1 MESVCNPICQV
12 IYCVSVKFI
21 QVLEYLL
28 LFHVGSASIDWNLVK
43 QRVEE
48 LWEEFQLPIWITEFD
63 WNHDGD
69 IAWGDHTQHAQV
81 VEDFYRLMFSQEV
94 LLSHISLK
102 L

>member
-1 MESVCNPICQV
+1 M
-12 IYCVSVKFI
+12 
-21 QVLEYLL
+21 
-28 LFHVGSASIDWNLVK
+28 FHVGSASIDWNLVK

-94 LLSHISLK
+94 LLSHIRCELK
-102 L
+102 MNIAVNPWNSCMENEHMG

>member
-1 MESVCNPICQV
+1 MSLL
-12 IYCVSVKFI
+12 I
-21 QVLEYLL
+21 QVNVKLFSIVS

-94 LLSHISLK
+94 LLSHIRCEL
-102 L
+102 